1 MSEKLKLGVV
11 GCGGILTWA
20 HLPAYLNI
28 DEVEIVAFCDII
40 IERAKKKAEL
50 YAKEKNLS
58 YTPAVF
64 EDYHD
69 LLAVPGLDAIDICTP
84 NYYHSIIAVDALNS
98 GINVLCEK
106 PDAVSVIEAE
116 KMKAAAEK
124 SGKTLMVIRNN
135 RFRPVSTY
143 LKNYIEE
150 GKLGWVYAGRC
161 GWQRRRGGPPHGS
174 WFSDKKLSGGGPLID
189 LGVHMIDLSMWL
201 MGNPK
206 PVSVS
211 GCTYN
216 IFGNDGSAE
225 GKLKEGE
232 ISTFDVEDLAM
243 AFVRFDNGSCLQIEV
258 SWASNVPEDD
268 VFFEL
273 RGTKAGAINNTH
285 TNGKVLIYGEDSN
298 GDTTDIDP
306 GILDWKGMAP
316 HEKNIRN
323 FVDVVFGKASPV
335 FVPEQ
340 GLNMIKILEA
350 IYKSAETGH
359 EIIL

>member
-11 GCGGILTWA
+11 GCGGILSWA

-40 IERAKKKAEL
+40 IERAKEKAEL

-150 GKLGWVYAGRC
+150 GKLGLTIAIGCTGGRHRSVAIAAELNKYLNIK
-161 GWQRRRGGPPHGS
+161 GIGA
-174 WFSDKKLSGGGPLID
+174 
-189 LGVHMIDLSMWL
+189 
-201 MGNPK
+201 
-206 PVSVS
+206 VSVHR
-211 GCTYN
+211 
-216 IFGNDGSAE
+216 DME
-225 GKLKEGE
+225 
-232 ISTFDVEDLAM
+232 
-243 AFVRFDNGSCLQIEV
+243 R
-258 SWASNVPEDD
+258 
-268 VFFEL
+268 
-273 RGTKAGAINNTH
+273 
-285 TNGKVLIYGEDSN
+285 
-298 GDTTDIDP
+298 
-306 GILDWKGMAP
+306 
-316 HEKNIRN
+316 
-323 FVDVVFGKASPV
+323 
-335 FVPEQ
+335 
-340 GLNMIKILEA
+340 
-350 IYKSAETGH
+350 
-359 EIIL
+359 